1 MSITTT
7 RIKESIICSLPDGR
21 QIEISMVSLEGEEVE
36 VELDLTVAL
45 RVLQHYLRSTEAA
58 SHKT

>member
-1 MSITTT
+1 
-7 RIKESIICSLPDGR
+7 
-21 QIEISMVSLEGEEVE
+21 MVSLEGEEVE